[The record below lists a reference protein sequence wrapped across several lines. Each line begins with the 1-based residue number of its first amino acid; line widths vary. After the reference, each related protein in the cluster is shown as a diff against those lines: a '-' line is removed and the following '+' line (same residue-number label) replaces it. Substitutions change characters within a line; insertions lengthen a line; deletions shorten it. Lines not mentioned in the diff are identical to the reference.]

1 MNGDTPT
8 TALLEAV
15 EAAQRNGELWPR
27 VFELLAGYGA
37 PMRREQA
44 GQPAKRQLTQ
54 AEQAVLNHLLAGRT
68 PAEIAAM
75 EAVSV
80 STVRTHIARL
90 HEKYGVSRTLDV
102 VRLAMAEAAARP
114 QPSEAA
120 EMPSTKA
127 F

>member
-1 MNGDTPT
+1 
-8 TALLEAV
+8 
-15 EAAQRNGELWPR
+15 
-27 VFELLAGYGA
+27 
-37 PMRREQA
+37 
-44 GQPAKRQLTQ
+44 
-54 AEQAVLNHLLAGRT
+54 
-68 PAEIAAM
+68 M